1 MTTRMTNM
9 IIDDIDDNRDD
20 NDDNV
25 QGFAHLLAAT
35 RPSVLPPPSK
45 LHHIQLLPAA
55 GAQNANCKIKQNLSP
70 QTNFPINPIFLK
82 GLSAFFV

>member
-20 NDDNV
+20 NEDNV
-25 QGFAHLLAAT
+25 QGFAHLLAPT
-35 RPSVLPPPSK
+35 RPPVLPPPSK

-55 GAQNANCKIKQNLSP
+55 GAQNMACNKLQNKTYSFPTNKIPK
-70 QTNFPINPIFLK
+70 
-82 GLSAFFV
+82 